1 MTTSTTPSEALFHLE
16 PPLAFLTFN
25 RPEARNAM
33 SWAMYDALVEACDR
47 ADCDEA
53 VRVLVLRGAGGKA
66 FAAGTDISQ
75 FQQFKT
81 PQDGVEYEQH
91 IAEVLDRLERVAKP
105 TLAQIE
111 GVAVGAGCAIAA
123 ACDLRVATPE
133 STFGI
138 PIARTLG
145 NCVTGTAFSRLVD
158 LIGPGHTKDILFT
171 GRLVGAA
178 EAQGI
183 GLVDRL
189 APADSIAT
197 VVRELALQIASNAPL
212 TVRAAK
218 EMTRRLL
225 AKRRLAS
232 PEARDLIELC
242 YGSADFQEGVAA
254 FLAKRPPKWTGR

>member
-1 MTTSTTPSEALFHLE
+1 VTAAETILDLD
-16 PPLAFLTFN
+16 PPLAILTFN
-25 RPEARNAM
+25 RPDARNAM
-33 SWAMYDALVEACDR
+33 TWAMYDALVEACDR
-47 ADCDEA
+47 VDRDES

-81 PQDGVEYEQH
+81 PQDGVDYEQH
-91 IAEVLDRLERVAKP
+91 ISEVLDRLERVSKP

-111 GVAVGAGCAIAA
+111 GVAVGAGCAIAV

-145 NCVTGTAFSRLVD
+145 NCVTGAAFSRLVD
-158 LIGPGHTKDILFT
+158 LVGPGHAKDILFT

-178 EAQGI
+178 DALAA
-183 GLVDRL
+183 GLVNRIV
-189 APADSIAT
+189 PADGIESA
-197 VVRELALQIASNAPL
+197 VRDLARQIAANAPL
-212 TVRAAK
+212 TVHATK
-218 EMTRRLL
+218 ELTRRLL
-225 AKRRLAS
+225 AKRRLSS
-232 PEARDLIELC
+232 PEARDLIEMC
-242 YGSADFQEGVAA
+242 YGSADFREGVAA

>member
-1 MTTSTTPSEALFHLE
+1 MTATETIFELE
-16 PPLAFLTFN
+16 PPLAILTFN

-33 SWAMYDALVEACDR
+33 TWGMYDALVTACDR
-47 ADCDEA
+47 VDGDEA
-53 VRVLVLRGAGGKA
+53 VRVLVIRGAGGKA

-81 PQDGVEYEQH
+81 PQDGVAYEQH
-91 IAEVLDRLERVAKP
+91 ISDVLDRLERVAKP
-105 TLAQIE
+105 TLAQVD
-111 GVAVGAGCAIAA
+111 GVAVGAGCAIAV

-145 NCVTGTAFSRLVD
+145 NCVTGAAFSRLVD
-158 LIGPGHTKDILFT
+158 LVGPGHTKDILFT

-178 EAQGI
+178 EAQAI
-183 GLVDRL
+183 GLVSRI
-189 APADSIAT
+189 APADAIDST
-197 VVRELALQIASNAPL
+197 VRELATQIAANAPL
-212 TVRAAK
+212 TVRATK

-232 PEARDLIELC
+232 PEARDLIEMC
-242 YGSADFQEGVAA
+242 YGSADFKEGVTA
-254 FLAKRPPKWTGR
+254 FLAKRAPQWTGR

>member
-1 MTTSTTPSEALFHLE
+1 MPSAESLFEIE

-33 SWAMYDALVEACDR
+33 TWAMYDALVEACGRVERD
-47 ADCDEA
+47 DA

-81 PQDGVEYEQH
+81 PADGVDYEQH
-91 IAEVLDRLERVAKP
+91 IADVLDRLERVAKP
-105 TLAQIE
+105 TIAHIE

-145 NCVTGTAFSRLVD
+145 NCVTGAAFSRLVD
-158 LIGPGHTKDILFT
+158 LIGPGRAKDILFT

-178 EAQGI
+178 EAQAA
-183 GLVDRL
+183 GLLDRV
-189 APADSIAT
+189 APADAIAS
-197 VVRELALQIASNAPL
+197 VVRDLALQIAANAPL
-212 TVRAAK
+212 TVRATK
-218 EMTRRLL
+218 ELTRRLL
-225 AKRRLAS
+225 AKRRLS
-232 PEARDLIELC
+232 SSEARDLIEMC
-242 YGSADFQEGVAA
+242 YGSADFKEGVAA
-254 FLAKRPPKWTGR
+254 FLAKRRPTWTGS